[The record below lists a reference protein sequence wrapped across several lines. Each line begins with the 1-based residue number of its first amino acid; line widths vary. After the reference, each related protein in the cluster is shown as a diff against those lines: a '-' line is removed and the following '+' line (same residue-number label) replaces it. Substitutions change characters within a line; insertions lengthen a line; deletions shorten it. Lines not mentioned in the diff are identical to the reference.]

1 MVQDQIKASVTRRT
15 VMASGVKNAWGA
27 DEEDRDEQPGAGGG
41 ESEPES
47 ESDLSPS
54 DVEETSWCANA

>member
-1 MVQDQIKASVTRRT
+1 
-15 VMASGVKNAWGA
+15 MASGVKNAWGA